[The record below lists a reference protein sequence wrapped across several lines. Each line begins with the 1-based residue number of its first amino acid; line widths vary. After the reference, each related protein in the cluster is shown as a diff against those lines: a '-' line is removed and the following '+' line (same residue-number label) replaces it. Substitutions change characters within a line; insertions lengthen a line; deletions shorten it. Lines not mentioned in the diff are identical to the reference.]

1 MIMHDAVWKE
11 REQKSDK
18 FKEASALATKKT
30 QRADIGAA
38 EPNF

>member
-11 REQKSDK
+11 REKKSDK
-18 FKEASALATKKT
+18 FTNASALATKKT

-38 EPNF
+38 ESHF